1 MQDVVHKYL
10 AVRGLDA
17 HARDVSMDQG
27 QPYTLRPCHQ
37 GNLWSSIIE
46 KLLKTF
52 LKLFRRWGVQKELMI
67 VKNAVLLEESW
78 WNLIFA
84 SFWLLD
90 FKESHV
96 Y

>member
-1 MQDVVHKYL
+1 M
-10 AVRGLDA
+10 
-17 HARDVSMDQG
+17 
-27 QPYTLRPCHQ
+27 
-37 GNLWSSIIE
+37 IE
-46 KLLKTF
+46 KLVTTF